1 MNSLMIGALPS
12 KVVTS
17 VPSRPDESFW
27 KDVFDQAETLGLD
40 LAEASALPPDAAST
54 ASTLPRLGVLDGG
67 LPEGGR
73 TALAASEPHS
83 ALAGPNPQAAQMSAL
98 PGAARLNLPNWH
110 QTPQLP
116 VAAARLQAEKSY
128 GLAPLEPAP
137 TRPSTEPTQ
146 APAAVNATLVTLPN
160 GELKLYLR
168 AAGLNPRQAIEAA
181 SLSELPWSPGQA
193 PTISE
198 VVLNGQTIYTRG
210 ADAAPSFILT
220 C

>member
-1 MNSLMIGALPS
+1 MSSLMIGALPS
-12 KVVTS
+12 KVVSS

-40 LAEASALPPDAAST
+40 LAEALPPDAAST
-54 ASTLPRLGVLDGG
+54 ANTLPRGAAFDGG
-67 LPEGGR
+67 LAEGDGM
-73 TALAASEPHS
+73 ALAISEPPTAS
-83 ALAGPNPQAAQMSAL
+83 AGPCLQAVQMSA
-98 PGAARLNLPNWH
+98 PPSMASLNLSGW
-110 QTPQLP
+110 QQAPQLP
-116 VAAARLQAEKSY
+116 LAAARLQAEKSY
-128 GLAPLEPAP
+128 GLAPVEQAP
-137 TRPSTEPTQ
+137 TLPLAEPTQ

-168 AAGLNPRQAIEAA
+168 AAGLSPQQAIEAA
-181 SLSELPWSPGQA
+181 ALSELPWSPGQA

-210 ADAAPSFILT
+210 VDAAPSFILT